1 MITVK
6 NFVGT
11 ALGGRFELVG
21 KSSDEKPTDMFL
33 GMAIDNGS
41 SFFEMDTQEVKFFD
55 LDAHTWI

>member
-11 ALGGRFELVG
+11 AFGGRFELVG
-21 KSSDEKPTDMFL
+21 KSSDTKPTDKLM

-41 SFFEMDTQEVKFFD
+41 TFFEMDTQQVKSFD
-55 LDAHTWI
+55 LDTHTWI

>member
-21 KSSDEKPTDMFL
+21 KASDTKPTEECM

-41 SFFEMDTQEVKFFD
+41 TFFEMDTQEVKSFD
-55 LDAHTWI
+55 LDTHSWI